1 MAQILRELNIA
12 DKVLRV
18 LQGDLTEAQTD
29 AIVNAANSH
38 LQHGG
43 GVAGAIVRAGGRQIQ
58 DESDKTGFVPE
69 GEVAVTGAGALAA
82 KYVIHA
88 VGPRGGDPQAD
99 EKLTNAV
106 QNSLNKADELGL
118 ASVSMPAISSGIFG
132 FPKDRC
138 AQVLLTTAHDWLQA
152 HPDSSVVQVDMMNLD
167 DETAGIF
174 AETFDDLF
182 AALDGSVV
190 TSGAP
195 EGAGDVTVFEVA
207 PGDEAV
213 LDGRSDAAT
222 IEQVRS
228 WLIGKDVEEPAAA
241 TVAYAVN
248 GYSRHESAQPFLHD
262 AQGLVDAGRGEE
274 LSTQQLLDL
283 LFLQHRAARFT
294 APFAIAV
301 TSPDAKRVVALDHE
315 QEYQHKYDR
324 IMSALRQRIVRRR
337 K

>member
-1 MAQILRELNIA
+1 MAEVLCELNIA

-18 LQGDLTEAQTD
+18 LQGDLTGAETD

-58 DESDKTGFVPE
+58 DESDSIGFVPE
-69 GEVAVTGAGALAA
+69 GEVAVTAAGALAA

-88 VGPRGGDPQAD
+88 VGPRGGDAQAD

-118 ASVSMPAISSGIFG
+118 ASVSVPAISSGIFG
-132 FPKDRC
+132 CPKHRC
-138 AQVLLTTAHDWLQA
+138 AQILLTAAHNWLQA
-152 HPDSSVVQVDMMNLD
+152 HPDSSVVQVDMINID
-167 DETAGIF
+167 DKTATIF
-174 AETFDDLF
+174 ASTFDDLF
-182 AALDGSVV
+182 AARDGSVA

-195 EGAGDVTVFEVA
+195 EGAGDVTAFEVA
-207 PGDEAV
+207 SGDEVV
-213 LDGRSDAAT
+213 LDGKSDAAT

-228 WLIGKDVEEPAAA
+228 WLMGKDVEEPAAA
-241 TVAYAVN
+241 TLAYAVN
-248 GYSRHESAQPFLHD
+248 GYNRHESAQPFLRD

-294 APFAIAV
+294 DPFAIAV

-315 QEYQHKYDR
+315 QEYRQKYDR
-324 IMSALRQRIVRRR
+324 IMSALRRRIVRRR